1 MRSFGSSGVV
11 GFTRLR
17 PWGRSVH
24 PGTFGFTLGDVGFI
38 RGRSVHP
45 ESLGSLGFALWFVN
59 FIRVAWVLSVSY
71 WRSLGFSVFVRFTR
85 AQGVVGFTGVS
96 PGVS

>member
-1 MRSFGSSGVV
+1 MGSFGSSGVV

-17 PWGRSVH
+17 PWGRWVRQ
-24 PGTFGFTLGDVGFI
+24 GTFGFTLGDVGFI

-45 ESLGSLGFALWFVN
+45 GLLGSLGFALGFIN
-59 FIRVAWVLSVSY
+59 FIRVAWVLSDSY

-85 AQGVVGFTGVS
+85 VR
-96 PGVS
+96 PGGRWVHWG